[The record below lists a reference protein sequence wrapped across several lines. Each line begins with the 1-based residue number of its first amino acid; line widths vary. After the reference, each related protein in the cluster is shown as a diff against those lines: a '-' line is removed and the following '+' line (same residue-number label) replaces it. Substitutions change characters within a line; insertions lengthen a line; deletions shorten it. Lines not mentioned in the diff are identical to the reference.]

1 MPAQTPTVC
10 AECGAALRGAT
21 IDSLISALEKI
32 TGDLEKHTADMN
44 YAGTEEFNVHTFSG
58 HPFGAHTYDA
68 LHDLNRRIERVKNDL
83 CSVEDER
90 HTYAA
95 LTVGQQR
102 SRTTEFEE
110 LAQDAQSSAEQPTDT
125 KRASTDRST
134 AWAALPPE
142 EAASDR

>member
-21 IDSLISALEKI
+21 IDSLISALERI
-32 TGDLEKHTADMN
+32 TGELEKHTAAMN

-58 HPFGAHTYDA
+58 HPFGEHSYDA
-68 LHDLNRRIERVKNDL
+68 LHDLNRRIERVRNDL

-90 HTYAA
+90 HDYAA
-95 LTVGQQR
+95 LTLGQQK
-102 SRTTEFEE
+102 SRTTEFEQ
-110 LAQDAQSSAEQPTDT
+110 LAQDAQSSAEQPADT
-125 KRASTDRST
+125 KPGSTSRAT